1 MLSILR
7 IVAALAALVLS
18 ASAAAA
24 QSVRLVVGY
33 PAGGGVD
40 AVARLIAK
48 KLSESP
54 DRSFLV
60 DNRSGASGLIGA
72 GHIAKS
78 APDGKQFLVA
88 SPAEIVVSQAAG
100 QKLPYSPSRDLVPVI
115 LIGETPLAVVA
126 HPSLGVSQLRQLL
139 AANGTAKTEI
149 AYGTPGSGSSMHFA
163 GAMLGMAGKLPLV
176 HVPYK
181 GAAPALND
189 LLGGQVQLGV
199 MGLPPVLQFHRNGK
213 LKILAVTT
221 RQRSPALPDVPTV
234 GELIGSSDYRFSN
247 WMGVFAP
254 ANTPAAEVARLNQR
268 INQAL
273 QDKEVRQQ
281 LALSGVEP
289 VGGTPERFAAFL
301 KEEEKRYTAIAGM
314 AGIRYGE

>member
-115 LIGETPLAVVA
+115 LIGDDMEIARQCGVRCAAFFTMAFVTDLLVAQLRALLETP
-126 HPSLGVSQLRQLL
+126 SD
-139 AANGTAKTEI
+139 
-149 AYGTPGSGSSMHFA
+149 GTP
-163 GAMLGMAGKLPLV
+163 
-176 HVPYK
+176 
-181 GAAPALND
+181 
-189 LLGGQVQLGV
+189 
-199 MGLPPVLQFHRNGK
+199 
-213 LKILAVTT
+213 
-221 RQRSPALPDVPTV
+221 
-234 GELIGSSDYRFSN
+234 
-247 WMGVFAP
+247 
-254 ANTPAAEVARLNQR
+254 
-268 INQAL
+268 
-273 QDKEVRQQ
+273 
-281 LALSGVEP
+281 
-289 VGGTPERFAAFL
+289 
-301 KEEEKRYTAIAGM
+301 AIK
-314 AGIRYGE
+314 